1 MSETLAYEHDRASL
15 LGGDLTGA
23 EDTIADILIEMTST
37 ETLPRSEALA
47 EGMIEELLFELGS
60 VNANLEKGGIFCSQI
75 PDIPS
80 ILVEV
85 GFLSTQSDLDNLI
98 DPIWRSKFV
107 NGFKN
112 ALVKWVDKDTAE
124 AVRRRQ

>member
-1 MSETLAYEHDRASL
+1 MDKIIVGSEEWCGLPL
-15 LGGDLTGA
+15 LGLP
-23 EDTIADILIEMTST
+23 ADILIEMAST

-60 VNANLEKGGIFCSQI
+60 VNAKPLRKAGFSVLKS

-98 DPIWRSKFV
+98 DPIWRNKFV
-107 NGFKN
+107 NGFRN
-112 ALVKWVDKDTAE
+112 ALVKWVDKDTAD
-124 AVRRRQ
+124 AIRRRQ